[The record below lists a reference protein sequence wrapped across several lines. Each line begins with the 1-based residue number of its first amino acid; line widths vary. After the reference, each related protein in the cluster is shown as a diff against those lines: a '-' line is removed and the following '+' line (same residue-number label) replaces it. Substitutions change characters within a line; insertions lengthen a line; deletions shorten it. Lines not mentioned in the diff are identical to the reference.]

1 MKSFIIL
8 NILVFVYVGGKEMFL
23 AQPRL
28 SYLYLSKGQSSP
40 RPPNWGEA
48 GECCRRK
55 VVGGITYRLVER
67 LPIAFTYPYYCST
80 DCVYMTEGSDVKYCF
95 RPGGLESECFD
106 EGGTSP
112 PFNWTYPP
120 FSGTYPPYN
129 WTYPPFSGSYPPH
142 NWTYPPFNGT
152 YPPFSG
158 TYPPHNWTYPP
169 FNGTYPPFSGTYPPF
184 SATHPPFNGTNPTG
198 SNHNMTGGSTGSPTG
213 SPGGKC
219 RECLFVECEQYDH
232 DYPIP

>member
-1 MKSFIIL
+1 MMKSFIIL
-8 NILVFVYVGGKEMFL
+8 NILVFVYVG
-23 AQPRL
+23 
-28 SYLYLSKGQSSP
+28 GQSSP

-67 LPIAFTYPYYCST
+67 SNLAFTYPYYCST
-80 DCVYMTEGSDVKYCF
+80 NCVYMTEGSDVKYCF

-106 EGGTSP
+106 EG
-112 PFNWTYPP
+112 
-120 FSGTYPPYN
+120 
-129 WTYPPFSGSYPPH
+129 
-142 NWTYPPFNGT
+142 
-152 YPPFSG
+152 
-158 TYPPHNWTYPP
+158 
-169 FNGTYPPFSGTYPPF
+169 
-184 SATHPPFNGTNPTG
+184 G